1 MAHICI
7 YSRQIQVLEE
17 TLPYLWAHVYL
28 QNCIKIEYSIT
39 DFLKASQEL
48 FALYGWAFLKNL

>member
-7 YSRQIQVLEE
+7 YSRQIQALED

-39 DFLKASQEL
+39 YFLKASQEL
-48 FALYGWAFLKNL
+48 FALYG